1 MYARIA
7 RFEGLDPARIDAQV
21 AEMRRQIEGVGR
33 GSLPPGAPE
42 QLRTLAE
49 TVTHVYQLV
58 DRANGTAIAIV
69 LCATEDDLRRAD
81 AALNEMSPGEGEG
94 RRSSVEL
101 MELVIDE
108 TVG

>member
-7 RFEGLDPARIDAQV
+7 RFEGLDAVRIDAQV
-21 AEMRRQIEGVGR
+21 AEMRRQIEGVRSGE
-33 GSLPPGAPE
+33 LPAGAPE
-42 QLRTLAE
+42 QVRILAE
-49 TVTHVYQLV
+49 TVKHVYELV
-58 DRANGTAIAIV
+58 DRANGTGIAIM

-101 MELVIDE
+101 MEVVIDE
-108 TVG
+108 PLG